1 MAVRLPNL
9 HSWEVQNLKFISIS
23 KTLCVD
29 WNLYAPVH
37 IPDLLLGLPSP
48 LLSFASQWQRSLA
61 QWEQVGPCV
70 LNSQTGG
77 WVWQKKNRDSF
88 PLWKYLY
95 IHTMN
100 TNKEKNMSFINN
112 SWVRILLSMNVCNCS
127 FSAVKPIH
135 CFKKPSHSFPE
146 SEFS

>member
-1 MAVRLPNL
+1 MTKKEQRFVSTL
-9 HSWEVQNLKFISIS
+9 EIS
-23 KTLCVD
+23 
-29 WNLYAPVH
+29 H
-37 IPDLLLGLPSP
+37 
-48 LLSFASQWQRSLA
+48 
-61 QWEQVGPCV
+61 
-70 LNSQTGG
+70 
-77 WVWQKKNRDSF
+77 
-88 PLWKYLY
+88 